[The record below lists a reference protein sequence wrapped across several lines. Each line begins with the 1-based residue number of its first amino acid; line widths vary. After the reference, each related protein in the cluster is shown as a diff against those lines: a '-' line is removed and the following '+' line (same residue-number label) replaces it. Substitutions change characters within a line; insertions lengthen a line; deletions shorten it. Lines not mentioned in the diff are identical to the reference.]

1 MHRNSKS
8 ERDEL
13 VQSMQERAYSFIL
26 RRMLSGELPAGTPLS
41 EASLAR
47 ELGISRTPLREA
59 IRRLAAE
66 GFLRQT
72 PNRGSNVVE
81 FSKRDIAEL
90 YDLREA
96 LEVYAAGKA
105 AEHSLRPSDLATLQ
119 DLVKGVLVLRDE
131 LLLSGEPRLSP
142 EQMQRFVTNDLSF
155 HATLVRSAANR
166 RILKVVADTRVLINI
181 FAMRRTGHSA
191 VQLLEIHG
199 YHSEVVG
206 AVARKEADLAMR
218 LIGEHIRVSKQERLR
233 DYDEWEHE
241 SAISDAGAVL
251 AGLVR

>member
-1 MHRNSKS
+1 
-8 ERDEL
+8 
-13 VQSMQERAYSFIL
+13 
-26 RRMLSGELPAGTPLS
+26 
-41 EASLAR
+41 
-47 ELGISRTPLREA
+47 
-59 IRRLAAE
+59 
-66 GFLRQT
+66 
-72 PNRGSNVVE
+72 VVE

-142 EQMQRFVTNDLSF
+142 EQMQRFVANDLSF

-181 FAMRRTGHSA
+181 FAMRRTGHS
-191 VQLLEIHG
+191 
-199 YHSEVVG
+199 EVVG
-206 AVARKEADLAMR
+206 AVVRKEADLAMR
-218 LIGEHIRVSKQERLR
+218 LMGEHIRVSKQERLR
-233 DYDEWEHE
+233 DYDEWEYE
-241 SAISDAGAVL
+241 SAISNADTGL

>member
-8 ERDEL
+8 ETDEQ
-13 VQSMQERAYSFIL
+13 VQSMQEKAYSFIL

-105 AEHSLRPSDLATLQ
+105 AEHTLRPSDLETLQ

-142 EQMQRFVTNDLSF
+142 EQMHRFVANDLNF

-191 VQLLEIHG
+191 AQLVEIHG

-206 AVARKEADLAMR
+206 AVVRKEADLAMR

-241 SAISDAGAVL
+241 FAISDAGAVL